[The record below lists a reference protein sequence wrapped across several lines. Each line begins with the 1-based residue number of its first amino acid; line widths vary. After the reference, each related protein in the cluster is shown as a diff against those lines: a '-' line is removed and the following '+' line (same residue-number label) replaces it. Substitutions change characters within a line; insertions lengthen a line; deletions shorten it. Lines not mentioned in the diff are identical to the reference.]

1 MRRQLWTS
9 LSLRKLR
16 AKIFDGR
23 PADHLG
29 RYEVCTDW
37 DYARFRIWRMARAT
51 ASPTLTNVPSMK
63 SSRQFDPGPVG
74 RLARRGGHVLKEVRR
89 HGAR

>member
-23 PADHLG
+23 PAGHLG

-51 ASPTLTNVPSMK
+51 ASPTLTNG
-63 SSRQFDPGPVG
+63 Q
-74 RLARRGGHVLKEVRR
+74 A
-89 HGAR
+89 